1 MYLITSTIGG
11 TFGLIFLFIWVLL
24 GVYAFFAILRNKN
37 INNGAKALWIVIIA
51 VVPILGSVTYLF
63 LRSLKTL

>member
-24 GVYAFFAILRNKN
+24 GIYTFFAILRNKN
-37 INNGAKALWIVIIA
+37 MNGGAKALWIVIIA
-51 VVPILGSVTYLF
+51 VVPILGSLTYLF

>member
-11 TFGLIFLFIWVLL
+11 TFGLILLFLWVLL
-24 GVYAFFAILRNKN
+24 GIFAFFNILSNKN
-37 INNGAKALWIVIIA
+37 INNGAKLLWLIIIA
-51 VVPILGSVTYLF
+51 VVPILGSTTYLF

>member
-11 TFGLIFLFIWVLL
+11 TFGLLFLFAWVLL
-24 GVYAFFAILRNKN
+24 GIYAFFAILRNKN
-37 INNGAKALWIVIIA
+37 INGGAKLLWIIIIA
-51 VVPILGSVTYLF
+51 VVPILGSLTYLF

>member
-11 TFGLIFLFIWVLL
+11 TFGLIFLFLWVLL
-24 GVYAFFAILRNKN
+24 GIFAFFNILSNKN
-37 INNGAKALWIVIIA
+37 INNGAKLLWLIIIA
-51 VVPILGSVTYLF
+51 VVPILGSTTYLF

>member
-11 TFGLIFLFIWVLL
+11 TIGLLFLFIWVLL
-24 GVYAFFAILRNKN
+24 GIFTFFNILRNRN
-37 INNGAKALWIVIIA
+37 INNGAKLLWIIIIA
-51 VVPILGSVTYLF
+51 VVPILGSITYLF

>member
-11 TFGLIFLFIWVLL
+11 TFGLLFMFIWVLL
-24 GVYAFFAILRNKN
+24 GIYAFFAILRNKN
-37 INNGAKALWIVIIA
+37 MNSGAKLLWIVIIA
-51 VVPILGSVTYLF
+51 MVPILGSVTYLF

>member
-11 TFGLIFLFIWVLL
+11 TFGLIFLFLWVLL
-24 GVYAFFAILRNKN
+24 GIFAFFNILSNKN
-37 INNGAKALWIVIIA
+37 INNGAKVLWLIIIA
-51 VVPILGSVTYLF
+51 VVPILGSTTYLF

>member
-24 GVYAFFAILRNKN
+24 GIYTFFAILRNKN
-37 INNGAKALWIVIIA
+37 MNGGAKLLWIAIIA
-51 VVPILGSVTYLF
+51 VVPILGSFTYLF

>member
-11 TFGLIFLFIWVLL
+11 TFGLLFLFLWVLL
-24 GVYAFFAILRNKN
+24 GIFAFFNILSNKN
-37 INNGAKALWIVIIA
+37 INNGAKLLWIIIIA
-51 VVPILGSVTYLF
+51 VVPILGSATYLF

>member
-11 TFGLIFLFIWVLL
+11 TFGLIFLLAWVLL
-24 GVYAFFAILRNKN
+24 GIYSFFNILRNRN
-37 INNGAKALWIVIIA
+37 INSGAKLLWIAIIA
-51 VVPILGSVTYLF
+51 VVPILGSLTYLF

>member
-24 GVYAFFAILRNKN
+24 GIYAFFNIFGNRN
-37 INNGAKALWIVIIA
+37 INNGAKLLWIVIIA
-51 VVPILGSVTYLF
+51 VVPILGSMTYLF